1 MKEPINN
8 PPYFPIKR
16 KQSFKKYRG
25 QAFRVLRD
33 DQAREKDRIGVGG
46 IRLSHKRVSQWI

>member
-25 QAFRVLRD
+25 QAFRVLRG
-33 DQAREKDRIGVGG
+33 DQAREKDRTGVGG
-46 IRLSHKRVSQWI
+46 IRLSPKCISQWI